1 MPPEL
6 IVLLIGVI
14 LMALVLGLLIF
25 YLLRSR
31 VEREAQRKAAQ
42 KRDAIIISQKNPVAP
57 VRFEVEGVVYE
68 SVADIKNEQHLR
80 MVLGALRMAHT
91 HIPPELW
98 ERLTGIPVPEEVTP
112 SHTPPPP
119 PTQTSST
126 PPKPSSLSGVATSIN
141 NMHPDPAR
149 GLAEQVDTILQEML
163 MKLPNPPDV
172 SLTTAHDGRMRISYE
187 GRIYYA
193 IEQVP
198 DPQVQQMIRQAV
210 ALWEQRGG
218 R

>member
-25 YLLRSR
+25 YVLRAR

-42 KRDAIIISQKNPVAP
+42 KRDTVIISQKTPVTP

-68 SVADIKNEQHLR
+68 SVADVKNEQHLR
-80 MVLGALRMAHT
+80 MILGALRMAHNQ
-91 HIPPELW
+91 IPPDLW
-98 ERLTGIPVPEEVTP
+98 ERLTGTPAPEVSAPRT
-112 SHTPPPP
+112 SPPP
-119 PTQTSST
+119 PTSQNT
-126 PPKPSSLSGVATSIN
+126 PAAKPPSLTGVATPIN

-149 GLAEQVDTILQEML
+149 GLAEQVDAILQEML

-172 SLTTAHDGRMRISYE
+172 SLATAYDGRMRISYE
-187 GRIYYA
+187 GRVYYT

>member
-25 YLLRSR
+25 YILRAR

-42 KRDAIIISQKNPVAP
+42 KHDAIIISQKNPVAP

-68 SVADIKNEQHLR
+68 SVADVQDEQHLR
-80 MVLGALRMAHT
+80 MILGAIRMAQT
-91 HIPPELW
+91 QIPPETW
-98 ERLTGIPVPEEVTP
+98 ERLTGTAPDVPRSPVAPTSPPAPPATP
-112 SHTPPPP
+112 SQRP
-119 PTQTSST
+119 
-126 PPKPSSLSGVATSIN
+126 SLSGVATPIN
-141 NMHPDPAR
+141 TMHPDPAR
-149 GLAEQVDTILQEML
+149 GLAEQVDVILQEML
-163 MKLPNPPDV
+163 MKMANPPDV
-172 SLTTAHDGRMRISYE
+172 SLATAHDGRMRISYE
-187 GRIYYA
+187 GRVYYT

-198 DPQVQQMIRQAV
+198 DPEIQQMIRQAV

>member
-31 VEREAQRKAAQ
+31 VEREARRKAAQ
-42 KRDAIIISQKNPVAP
+42 KRDTIIISQKNPVAP

-68 SVADIKNEQHLR
+68 SVADITNEQHLR
-80 MVLGALRMAHT
+80 MILGALRMAYT

-98 ERLTGIPVPEEVTP
+98 ERLTGTPAPEAVSSP
-112 SHTPPPP
+112 RTPPPA
-119 PTQTSST
+119 QTT
-126 PPKPSSLSGVATSIN
+126 PSSAKRPSLTGVATPLN
-141 NMHPDPAR
+141 NLHPDPAR
-149 GLAEQVDTILQEML
+149 GLAEQVDAILQEML
-163 MKLPNPPDV
+163 MKMPNPPDV
-172 SLTTAHDGRMRISYE
+172 SLATAHDGRMRISYE
-187 GRIYYA
+187 GRIYST

-198 DPQVQQMIRQAV
+198 DPEVQQMIRQAV